1 MLITSISVEG
11 IGRFA
16 SAARVDGFGS
26 GVNVLAAGNEVG
38 KSTLFKAIRTCL
50 FCRHDSKTQEIRDLG
65 SDDSQLPATI
75 ELAFEHDGKRYV
87 IKKSF
92 LRSPSAVLTED
103 GREIARFAE
112 ADKAVWDI
120 LGISPGSGRSIDE
133 GAFGLL
139 WVGQGSSFMAPVP
152 GTGASS
158 LLNAAIE
165 SEVGALVGGER
176 ARRAIDQIN
185 AELRRNLTE
194 SERSPRSDGPLAREQ
209 DNLEHWRDAEAESIA
224 KLNALEQQFA
234 ELTQRRRRHRQI
246 TDPAEIAQMTQEL
259 TDARNS
265 LREAEAAE
273 QEIRRLE
280 AESDAAKRALEGAA
294 QRLHQHREVASRIDS
309 SRRLEANLAKSL
321 PEHLSQEQEARATL
335 ARTEE
340 QRANAEGEAK
350 ALAIKEQHLER
361 MAGALLRASRK
372 IELARRLK
380 SLEETAK
387 NLTDIDAQLSELRI
401 KPKTVEDLDELDRQ
415 IAALDAQLSAAAAT
429 LAVEVKPAGFGHVR
443 VGSLRA
449 KGSHAAP
456 VLAPTKVTVG
466 DLAVVTVT
474 PAVHP
479 RQEKRQTLDADRT
492 ALLKATGVPSTA
504 EAHAL
509 LARRR
514 DLENSRRGILA
525 ELKGLKAGDDP
536 AAACVEVK
544 SALAQIEAAI
554 AAALAATGRTA
565 LPNEAAIDAERL
577 EHEQKRNVLEARR
590 ASIDAAREEQQEAV
604 ESAVAERTGAETK
617 LEMIRKSIAEDLAL
631 CPDADRAA
639 RNAAIVAEVTACE
652 VAQQTKAATLAA
664 VRATAPDAAEIE
676 RRKLRSER
684 LEQAFDNHNAELMQL
699 ERDVGRLSGQIQAAG
714 GDGVGEAHAAAEE
727 QRVLAER
734 ECARIE
740 ERIATLKLLR
750 DTVAGCLAEGRERY
764 YEPVRRHL
772 RPYLN
777 DLFPGAELELG
788 DGFTITGMKRSRSE
802 SFKRLSGGTQEQIA
816 VLVRLAMGTLLAE
829 RGGNV
834 PIILDDAL
842 VYCDDDR
849 INLMFDALSRAGK
862 HQQIIVLTCR
872 LRSFGPLGGHTLRIR
887 AAPEAEVVLDA

>member
-1 MLITSISVEG
+1 MLITSLSVEG

-65 SDDSQLPATI
+65 ADDSQLPATV

-103 GREIARFAE
+103 GREIARLAE

-139 WVGQGSSFMAPVP
+139 WVGQGSSFTAPVP
-152 GTGASS
+152 GTAASS

-176 ARRAIDQIN
+176 ARRAIDDIN
-185 AELRRNLTE
+185 AELRRNLTD
-194 SERSPRSDGPLAREQ
+194 SERGPRSDGPLARAQ
-209 DNLEHWRDAEAESIA
+209 DNLEHWRKAETDSFA
-224 KLNALEQQFA
+224 KLSALEQQFA

-246 TDPAEIAQMTQEL
+246 TDPAAVAQMTQEL

-265 LREAEAAE
+265 FREAQAAD

-280 AESDAAKRALEGAA
+280 AESVAATRALEGAA
-294 QRLHQHREVASRIDS
+294 QRLHQHREVASRIDAN
-309 SRRLEANLAKSL
+309 RRLETDLTKSL
-321 PEHLSQEQEARATL
+321 PEHLSQEQEARTAL

-340 QRANAEGEAK
+340 QRAAAESEAK
-350 ALAIKEQHLER
+350 ALSIKQQHLER
-361 MAGALLRASRK
+361 LAGALLRASRK
-372 IELARRLK
+372 DELTRRLK
-380 SLEETAK
+380 SLEESAN
-387 NLTDIDAQLSELRI
+387 NLTETDAQLSQLHI
-401 KPKTVEDLDELDRQ
+401 KPKTVGDLDELDRQ
-415 IAALDAQLSAAAAT
+415 ISALDAQLSAAAAT
-429 LAVEVKPAGFGHVR
+429 LAVEVKPAGSGQVR
-443 VGSLRA
+443 IGSLRA
-449 KGSHAAP
+449 EGSHAAP
-456 VLAPTKVTVG
+456 VLAPTEVTVG

-479 RQEKRQTLDADRT
+479 RQEKRQALDTERT
-492 ALLKATGVPSTA
+492 MLLKTAGVAGAA

-509 LARRR
+509 LARQRE
-514 DLENSRRGILA
+514 LENIRRGILA
-525 ELKGLKAGDDP
+525 ELKSLKAGDDP
-536 AAACVEVK
+536 AAACADVK
-544 SALAQIEAAI
+544 LALAEIEAAI
-554 AAALAATGRTA
+554 AAALAVTGRTA
-565 LPNEAAIDAERL
+565 LPSEAAIDAERI
-577 EHEQKRNVLEARR
+577 EHESKRNALDARR
-590 ASIDAAREEQQEAV
+590 ASLDAAREEQQKAV
-604 ESAVAERTGAETK
+604 EGAVAERTGAETR
-617 LEMIRKSIAEDLAL
+617 LEMLRKCIAEDLAL
-631 CPDADRAA
+631 RSDADRAV
-639 RNAAIVAEVTACE
+639 RDAAIIAEVTACK

-676 RRKLRSER
+676 RRELRCRR
-684 LEQAFDNHNAELMQL
+684 LEQALDNHNAELMQL
-699 ERDVGRLSGQIQAAG
+699 ERDIGRLTGQIQAAC
-714 GDGVGEAHAAAEE
+714 GDGVGEVRAAAEE

-734 ECARIE
+734 ECSRIE
-740 ERIATLKLLR
+740 ERIATLQLLR
-750 DTVAGCLAEGRERY
+750 DTVGGCLAESRERY

-788 DGFTITGMKRSRSE
+788 DGFAITGMKRSRSE

-849 INLMFDALSRAGK
+849 INMMFDALSRAGK

-872 LRSFGPLGGHTLRIR
+872 LRSFAPLGGHTLRVQMNG
-887 AAPEAEVVLDA
+887 EDH

>member
-1 MLITSISVEG
+1 MLITSLSVEG

-16 SAARVDGFGS
+16 DAARVDGFGA

-65 SDDSQLPATI
+65 SDDSQLPATV
-75 ELAFEHDGKRYV
+75 ELAFEHGSKRYV

-92 LRSPSAVLTED
+92 LRSPSAILTED

-112 ADKAVWDI
+112 ADKAIWDI
-120 LGISPGSGRSIDE
+120 LGIGPGSGRSIDE

-139 WVGQGSSFMAPVP
+139 WVGQGSSFTAPVP

-158 LLNAAIE
+158 MLNAAIE

-176 ARRAIDQIN
+176 ARRAIDAIN
-185 AELRRNLTE
+185 AELRRNLTD
-194 SERSPRSDGPLAREQ
+194 SERGPRSDGPLARAQ
-209 DNLEHWRDAEAESIA
+209 DNLQHWREVEADSST
-224 KLNALEQQFA
+224 KLSALEQQFA
-234 ELTQRRRRHRQI
+234 ELAQRRRRHRQM
-246 TDPAEIAQMTQEL
+246 TDPAAAAQMTQEL
-259 TDARNS
+259 ADARNL
-265 LREAEAAE
+265 LREAQAAA

-280 AESDAAKRALEGAA
+280 AENVATKRALEGAA
-294 QRLHQHREVASRIDS
+294 QRLRQHREVALRIDRN
-309 SRRLEANLAKSL
+309 RRLEADLANSL
-321 PEHLSQEQEARATL
+321 PEHQSHEQEARAAL

-340 QRANAEGEAK
+340 QLAAAQAEAK
-350 ALAIKEQHLER
+350 TLAIKEQYLER
-361 MAGALLRASRK
+361 LAGALVRALHK
-372 IELARRLK
+372 DDLVRRLK
-380 SLEETAK
+380 SLEDAAK
-387 NLTDIDAQLSELRI
+387 SLTEIDAQLSQVRI
-401 KPKTVEDLDELDRQ
+401 KPKTVEDLDDLDRQ
-415 IAALDAQLSAAAAT
+415 IAALDAQLAAAAAT
-429 LAVEVKPAGFGHVR
+429 LAVEVKPAGAGQVR
-443 VGSLRA
+443 IGSLRA
-449 KGSHAAP
+449 KGNHAAA

-479 RQEKRQTLDADRT
+479 RQERRQALDAERD
-492 ALLKATGVPSTA
+492 ALLKSAGVASA
-504 EAHAL
+504 ANAHAL

-514 DLENSRRGILA
+514 DLETNRRGILA
-525 ELKGLKAGDDP
+525 ELKSLKAGDDP
-536 AAACVEVK
+536 AAAAADVK
-544 SALAQIEAAI
+544 SALAETKAAI
-554 AAALAATGRTA
+554 EAALAATGRVV
-565 LPNEAAIDAERL
+565 LPSQADIDGERL
-577 EHEQKRNVLEARR
+577 EQEQKRNALDARR
-590 ASIDAAREEQQEAV
+590 ASLDAAREEQQEAV
-604 ESAVAERTGAETK
+604 ETAVAQRSGAETK

-639 RNAAIVAEVTACE
+639 RDAAMVSEVAACE
-652 VAQQTKAATLAA
+652 AAQQTKTTTLAA
-664 VRATAPDAAEIE
+664 VQQTAPDAAETE
-676 RRKLRSER
+676 RRELRCQR
-684 LEQAFDNHNAELMQL
+684 LEQALENHNAELMQL
-699 ERDVGRLSGQIQAAG
+699 ERDIGRLTGQIQAAG
-714 GDGVGEAHAAAEE
+714 GDGVGETHAAAQE

-734 ECARIE
+734 ECARLQ
-740 ERIATLKLLR
+740 ERITTFQLLR
-750 DTVAGCLAEGRERY
+750 DTVGGCLAEGRERY

-772 RPYLN
+772 RPYLH

-816 VLVRLAMGTLLAE
+816 VLVRLAMGTMLAE

-849 INLMFDALSRAGK
+849 INLMFDALSRAGR

-872 LRSFGPLGGHTLRIR
+872 LRSFASLGGHTLRVQTDG
-887 AAPEAEVVLDA
+887 ECH

>member
-1 MLITSISVEG
+1 MLITALSVEG

-16 SAARVDGFGS
+16 SAVRVDGFGT

-50 FCRHDSKTQEIRDLG
+50 FCRHDSKTQEIRELG
-65 SDDSQLPATI
+65 SDDSLLPATVQ
-75 ELAFEHDGKRYV
+75 LAFEHDDRRYV
-87 IKKSF
+87 IRKSF
-92 LRSPSAVLTED
+92 LRSPSALLTED

-112 ADKAVWDI
+112 ADKAIWDI
-120 LGISPGSGRSIDE
+120 LGIGPGSGRSIDD

-139 WVGQGSSFMAPVP
+139 WVGQGASFTAPVP

-158 LLNAAIE
+158 MLSAAIE

-176 ARRAIDQIN
+176 ARRAIDEIN
-185 AELRRNLTE
+185 AEIGRNLTD
-194 SERSPRSDGPLAREQ
+194 SERGPRSDGPLARAQ
-209 DNLEHWRDAEAESIA
+209 DHLQHWREVEADSLT
-224 KLNALEQQFA
+224 KLSALEQQFT

-246 TDPAEIAQMTQEL
+246 TDPAAVAQMTQEL
-259 TDARNS
+259 ADARNS
-265 LREAEAAE
+265 LREAQAVA

-280 AESDAAKRALEGAA
+280 AENIAAKRAVEGAA
-294 QRLHQHREVASRIDS
+294 QRLRQHREVASRIDGN
-309 SRRLEANLAKSL
+309 RRLETDLARSL
-321 PEHLSQEQEARATL
+321 PERLSQEQEARAAL

-340 QRANAEGEAK
+340 QLATADGETK
-350 ALAIKEQHLER
+350 TLAIKEQHLER
-361 MAGALLRASRK
+361 LATALVRALRK
-372 IELARRLK
+372 EELVHRLK
-380 SLEETAK
+380 SIEDAAK
-387 NLTDIDAQLSELRI
+387 SLREIDAQLSQVRI

-429 LAVEVKPAGFGHVR
+429 LAVEVRPAGVGEVR
-443 VGSLRA
+443 IGSLRA

-466 DLAVVTVT
+466 DLAVITVT

-479 RQEKRQTLDADRT
+479 RQEKRQTLDTERA
-492 ALLKATGVPSTA
+492 ALLKSAGVASAA

-514 DLENSRRGILA
+514 DLENNRRGILA
-525 ELKGLKAGDDP
+525 ELKSLKGGDDP
-536 AAACVEVK
+536 AIAAADIK
-544 SALAQIEAAI
+544 SALAETEAAIEAA
-554 AAALAATGRTA
+554 LTATGRTA
-565 LPNEAAIDAERL
+565 LPSQAEIDGERL
-577 EHEQKRNVLEARR
+577 EYEQKRNALDARR
-590 ASIDAAREEQQEAV
+590 ASLGAAREELQRAV
-604 ESAVAERTGAETK
+604 ETAVASRSGAETK

-639 RNAAIVAEVTACE
+639 RDAAMVAEVAAGET
-652 VAQQTKAATLAA
+652 AQQTKATTLAA
-664 VRATAPDAAEIE
+664 VQQTAPDAAEIE
-676 RRKLRSER
+676 RRELRCQR
-684 LEQAFDNHNAELMQL
+684 LEQALENHNAELIQL
-699 ERDVGRLSGQIQAAG
+699 ERDIGRLTGQIQAAG
-714 GDGVGEAHAAAEE
+714 GDGVGEAHAAAQE

-734 ECARIE
+734 ECARIQG
-740 ERIATLKLLR
+740 RVATLQLLR
-750 DTVAGCLAEGRERY
+750 DTVGGCLAKGRERY

-772 RPYLN
+772 RPYVN

-788 DGFTITGMKRSRSE
+788 DGFAITGMKRTRSE
-802 SFKRLSGGTQEQIA
+802 NFKRLSGGTQEQIA
-816 VLVRLAMGTLLAE
+816 VLVRLAMGTMLAE

-872 LRSFGPLGGHTLRIR
+872 LRSFASLGGHTLRVQMDG
-887 AAPEAEVVLDA
+887 ELH

>member
-1 MLITSISVEG
+1 MLITALSVEG

-16 SAARVDGFGS
+16 SAARVDGFGT

-50 FCRHDSKTQEIRDLG
+50 FCRHDSKTQEIRELG
-65 SDDSQLPATI
+65 SDDSLLPATV
-75 ELAFEHDGKRYV
+75 ELAFDHGDRRYV
-87 IKKSF
+87 IRKSF
-92 LRSPSAVLTED
+92 LRSPSALLTQD

-112 ADKAVWDI
+112 ADKAIWDI
-120 LGISPGSGRSIDE
+120 LGIGPGSGRSIDE

-139 WVGQGSSFMAPVP
+139 WVGQGASFAAPVP

-158 LLNAAIE
+158 MLSASIE

-176 ARRAIDQIN
+176 ARRAIDDIN
-185 AELRRNLTE
+185 AELRRNLTD
-194 SERSPRSDGPLAREQ
+194 SERGPRSDGPLAGAQ
-209 DNLEHWRDAEAESIA
+209 DDLQHWREVEADSLT
-224 KLNALEQQFA
+224 KLNALEQQFT

-246 TDPAEIAQMTQEL
+246 TDPAAVAQMTQEL
-259 TDARNS
+259 ADARNS
-265 LREAEAAE
+265 LREAQAVA

-280 AESDAAKRALEGAA
+280 AENVAAKRALEGAA
-294 QRLHQHREVASRIDS
+294 QRLRQHREVASRIDGN
-309 SRRLEANLAKSL
+309 RRLETDLARSL
-321 PEHLSQEQEARATL
+321 PERLSQEQEARAAL

-340 QRANAEGEAK
+340 QQATADGEART
-350 ALAIKEQHLER
+350 LASKEQHLER
-361 MAGALLRASRK
+361 LATALVRAMRK
-372 IELARRLK
+372 DELVHRLK
-380 SLEETAK
+380 LIEDAAKSLREV
-387 NLTDIDAQLSELRI
+387 DAQISQVRI

-415 IAALDAQLSAAAAT
+415 IAGLDAQLSAAAAT
-429 LAVEVKPAGFGHVR
+429 LAVEVTPAGAGLVR
-443 VGSLRA
+443 IGSHRA

-466 DLAVVTVT
+466 DLVVITVT

-479 RQEKRQTLDADRT
+479 RQEKRQTLDAERA
-492 ALLKATGVPSTA
+492 ALLKSAGVASAA

-514 DLENSRRGILA
+514 DLENNRRGILA
-525 ELKGLKAGDDP
+525 ELKSLKGGDDP
-536 AAACVEVK
+536 AIAAADIK
-544 SALAQIEAAI
+544 SALAETEAAIEAA
-554 AAALAATGRTA
+554 LTATGRTA
-565 LPNEAAIDAERL
+565 LPSQAAIDGERL
-577 EHEQKRNVLEARR
+577 EYEQKRNALDARR
-590 ASIDAAREEQQEAV
+590 ASLDAARGELQKAV
-604 ESAVAERTGAETK
+604 ETAVASRSGAETK
-617 LEMIRKSIAEDLAL
+617 QEMIRKSIAEDLAL

-639 RNAAIVAEVTACE
+639 RDAAMVAEVAASET
-652 VAQQTKAATLAA
+652 AQQTKATTLAA
-664 VRATAPDAAEIE
+664 VQQTAPDAAEIE
-676 RRKLRSER
+676 RRELRCQR
-684 LEQAFDNHNAELMQL
+684 LEQAIDNHNAELMQH
-699 ERDVGRLSGQIQAAG
+699 ERDIGRLTGQIQAAG
-714 GDGVGEAHAAAEE
+714 GDGVGEAHAAAQE

-734 ECARIE
+734 ECARIQG
-740 ERIATLKLLR
+740 RVATLQLLR
-750 DTVAGCLAEGRERY
+750 DTVGACLAEGRERY

-788 DGFTITGMKRSRSE
+788 DGFAITGMKRARSE
-802 SFKRLSGGTQEQIA
+802 NFKRLSGGTQEQIA
-816 VLVRLAMGTLLAE
+816 VLVRLAMGTMLAE

-872 LRSFGPLGGHTLRIR
+872 LKSFASLGGHTLRVQTDG
-887 AAPEAEVVLDA
+887 ELH

>member
-1 MLITSISVEG
+1 MLITALSVEG

-16 SAARVDGFGS
+16 SAARVDGFGT

-38 KSTLFKAIRTCL
+38 KSTLFRAIRTCL

-65 SDDSQLPATI
+65 SDDSQLPATVQ
-75 ELAFEHDGKRYV
+75 LAFEHDGKRYV

-92 LRSPSAVLTED
+92 LRSPSALLTAD
-103 GREIARFAE
+103 GREVARFAE
-112 ADKAVWDI
+112 ADKAIWDI
-120 LGISPGSGRSIDE
+120 LGIGPGSGRSIDE

-139 WVGQGSSFMAPVP
+139 WVGQGSSFAAPVP

-165 SEVGALVGGER
+165 SEVGVLVGGER
-176 ARRAIDQIN
+176 ARRAVDEIN
-185 AELRRNLTE
+185 TELRRNLTD
-194 SERSPRSDGPLAREQ
+194 SERSPRSDGPLARAQ
-209 DNLEHWRDAEAESIA
+209 DDLEHWRELESDSFA
-224 KLNALEQQFA
+224 KLSALEQQFA

-246 TDPAEIAQMTQEL
+246 TDPAVVAQTTQEL

-265 LREAEAAE
+265 LREAQAAA
-273 QEIRRLE
+273 QEIHRLE
-280 AESDAAKRALEGAA
+280 AESVAASRALESAA
-294 QRLHQHREVASRIDS
+294 QRLRQHRDVASRIDGH
-309 SRRLEANLAKSL
+309 RRVEADLAKSL
-321 PEHLSQEQEARATL
+321 PEHLSQDQEVRIAL

-340 QRANAEGEAK
+340 QRATVESEAK

-361 MAGALLRASRK
+361 LAGALVRALRK
-372 IELARRLK
+372 DDLLRRLK
-380 SLEETAK
+380 SLEDTAK
-387 NLTDIDAQLSELRI
+387 SLMQIDAQLSQARI
-401 KPKTVEDLDELDRQ
+401 KPKMVDDLDDLDRQ

-429 LAVEVKPAGFGHVR
+429 LAVEVKQAGAGQVR
-443 VGSLRA
+443 IGPLRV

-456 VLAPTKVTVG
+456 VLVPTKVTVG

-479 RQEKRQTLDADRT
+479 RQEKRQTLDAERA
-492 ALLKATGVPSTA
+492 ALLKAAGVASAA

-514 DLENSRRGILA
+514 DLENSRRGVLA
-525 ELKGLKAGDDP
+525 ELKSLKDGDDP
-536 AAACVEVK
+536 AASCANIK
-544 SALAQIEAAI
+544 SALAETEAAI
-554 AAALAATGRTA
+554 EAALAATGRTA
-565 LPNEAAIDAERL
+565 LPCQAEIDAERL
-577 EHEQKRNVLEARR
+577 EYEQKRNALDARR
-590 ASIDAAREEQQEAV
+590 TSLDEAREEQQEAV
-604 ESAVAERTGAETK
+604 ETAVAQRSAAETK
-617 LEMIRKSIAEDLAL
+617 LEMVRKNIAEDLVL

-639 RNAAIVAEVTACE
+639 RDAAMVSEVAACE
-652 VAQQTKAATLAA
+652 VAQQNKATTLAA
-664 VRATAPDAAEIE
+664 VRQTAPDAAEIE
-676 RRKLRSER
+676 RRELRCQR
-684 LEQAFDNHNAELMQL
+684 LEQALENNNAELMQI
-699 ERDVGRLSGQIQAAG
+699 ERDIGRLTGQIQAAG
-714 GDGVGEAHAAAEE
+714 GDGIGEAHAAAQE

-734 ECARIE
+734 ECARIH
-740 ERIATLKLLR
+740 ERIAMLQLLR
-750 DTVAGCLAEGRERY
+750 DTVGGCLAEGRERY

-788 DGFTITGMKRSRSE
+788 DSFTITGMKRSRSE

-829 RGGNV
+829 RGGAV

-872 LRSFGPLGGHTLRIR
+872 LRSFAPLGGHMLRVQIDG
-887 AAPEAEVVLDA
+887 EYH

>member
-1 MLITSISVEG
+1 MLITSLNVEG

-16 SAARVDGFGS
+16 NAARVDGFGA

-50 FCRHDSKTQEIRDLG
+50 FCRHDSKTQDIRDLG
-65 SDDSQLPATI
+65 SDDSQLPATVQ
-75 ELAFEHDGKRYV
+75 LAFEHGGKRYV
-87 IKKSF
+87 IKKCF
-92 LRSPSAVLTED
+92 LRSPSAVLSED

-139 WVGQGSSFMAPVP
+139 WVGQGSSFTAPVP

-176 ARRAIDQIN
+176 ARRTIDEIN
-185 AELRRNLTE
+185 AELRRNLTD
-194 SERSPRSDGPLAREQ
+194 SERGPRSDGPLARAQE
-209 DNLEHWRDAEAESIA
+209 NLEHWREAEGDSFA
-224 KLNALEQQFA
+224 KLSTLEQQFA

-246 TDPAEIAQMTQEL
+246 TDPAAVAQMTQEL
-259 TDARNS
+259 AHARNS
-265 LREAEAAE
+265 LREAQAAD

-280 AESDAAKRALEGAA
+280 AEALADKRALEGAA
-294 QRLHQHREVASRIDS
+294 QRLRQHREVAGRIDTN
-309 SRRLEANLAKSL
+309 RRFEGDLAKSF
-321 PEHLSQEQEARATL
+321 PEHLSQEQESRATL

-340 QRANAEGEAK
+340 QRATAEGEAK

-361 MAGALLRASRK
+361 LSGALVRASRK
-372 IELARRLK
+372 DELVRRGK
-380 SLEETAK
+380 SLEEAAR
-387 NLTDIDAQLSELRI
+387 NLTEIDAQLSQVRI
-401 KPKTVEDLDELDRQ
+401 KPKIVEDLDELDRQ

-429 LAVEVKPAGFGHVR
+429 LAVEVKPAGAGQVR
-443 VGSLRA
+443 IGTLRA
-449 KGSHAAP
+449 KSSHAAP

-479 RQEKRQTLDADRT
+479 RQERRQTLDAERAT
-492 ALLKATGVPSTA
+492 LLKAAGVPSTA

-525 ELKGLKAGDDP
+525 ELKSLKAGDDP
-536 AAACVEVK
+536 AAACAEVK
-544 SALAQIEAAI
+544 SALAEIEAAI

-565 LPNEAAIDAERL
+565 LPSEAAIDAERL
-577 EHEQKRNVLEARR
+577 EHEQKCSALDGRR
-590 ASIDAAREEQQEAV
+590 ASLEAAREEQQEAV
-604 ESAVAERTGAETK
+604 EAAIALRTGAETK
-617 LEMIRKSIAEDLAL
+617 LEMLRKSIAEDLAL

-639 RNAAIVAEVTACE
+639 LDAALVAEVATCE
-652 VAQQTKAATLAA
+652 AAQQTKATTLAA
-664 VRATAPDAAEIE
+664 IRETAPDAAEIE
-676 RRKLRSER
+676 RRELRCQR
-684 LEQAFDNHNAELMQL
+684 LEQALENHNAELMQL
-699 ERDVGRLSGQIQAAG
+699 ERDIGRLTGQIQAAG
-714 GDGVGEAHAAAEE
+714 GDGVGEAHATAEE

-734 ECARIE
+734 ECARIQ
-740 ERIATLKLLR
+740 ERVATLQLLR
-750 DTVAGCLAEGRERY
+750 DTVGSCFAEGRERY

-872 LRSFGPLGGHTLRIR
+872 LRSFAPLGGHTLRVEMDGEGR
-887 AAPEAEVVLDA
+887 

>member
-1 MLITSISVEG
+1 MLITSLSVEG

-16 SAARVDGFGS
+16 NTARVDGFGL

-65 SDDSQLPATI
+65 SDDSQLPATVQV
-75 ELAFEHDGKRYV
+75 AFEHGGKRYV
-87 IKKSF
+87 ISKSF
-92 LRSPSAVLTED
+92 LRSPSAVLTEN
-103 GREIARFAE
+103 GHEIARFAE

-139 WVGQGSSFMAPVP
+139 WVGQGSSFTAPIL
-152 GTGASS
+152 GSGASS

-176 ARRAIDQIN
+176 ARRAIDEIN
-185 AELRRNLTE
+185 TELLRNLTD
-194 SERSPRSDGPLAREQ
+194 SERGPRSDGPLARAE
-209 DNLEHWRDAEAESIA
+209 DNLEHWREAEAESFA
-224 KLNALEQQFA
+224 KLSALEQQFA
-234 ELTQRRRRHRQI
+234 ELTQCRRRHRQT
-246 TDPAEIAQMTQEL
+246 TDPAAIAQMTQEL

-265 LREAEAAE
+265 LREAQAAD

-280 AESDAAKRALEGAA
+280 AESIAAKRALEGAA
-294 QRLHQHREVASRIDS
+294 QRLRQHREVASRIDTN
-309 SRRLEANLAKSL
+309 RRLETDLAQSL
-321 PEHLSQEQEARATL
+321 PVHQSQEQEARAAL

-340 QRANAEGEAK
+340 QRAIAESEAK
-350 ALAIKEQHLER
+350 SLGIKEQHLER
-361 MAGALLRASRK
+361 LAGALVRATRK
-372 IELARRLK
+372 DELARRLK
-380 SLEETAK
+380 SLEDAAK
-387 NLTDIDAQLSELRI
+387 NLTEVDAQLSQVRI

-429 LAVEVKPAGFGHVR
+429 LVVEVKPAGAGHVR
-443 VGSLRA
+443 VGSLHA
-449 KGSHAAP
+449 KDGHAAP
-456 VLAPTKVTVG
+456 VLTPTKVTVG

-479 RQEKRQTLDADRT
+479 RQEKRQTLDAERD
-492 ALLKATGVPSTA
+492 ALLKSAGVAGAA

-509 LARRR
+509 LTRRR
-514 DLENSRRGILA
+514 DLENNRRGILA
-525 ELKGLKAGDDP
+525 ELKSLKAGDDP
-536 AAACVEVK
+536 AAAGAEVK
-544 SALAQIEAAI
+544 SALAEIEAALF
-554 AAALAATGRTA
+554 AALEATGRTA

-577 EHEQKRNVLEARR
+577 GQEQKRHTLDARR
-590 ASIDAAREEQQEAV
+590 ASFDAAREQQQAAV
-604 ESAVAERTGAETK
+604 EAAVAERTGAVTK
-617 LEMIRKSIAEDLAL
+617 LEMLRKSIAEDLAL
-631 CPDADRAA
+631 CPDADRVACDAA
-639 RNAAIVAEVTACE
+639 MVSEVAACE
-652 VAQQTKAATLAA
+652 VAQQTKATTLAA
-664 VRATAPDAAEIE
+664 VRQTAPDAAEIE
-676 RRKLRSER
+676 RRELRCQR
-684 LEQAFDNHNAELMQL
+684 LEQALENHNAELMQL
-699 ERDVGRLSGQIQAAG
+699 ERDIGRLTGQIQAAG

-727 QRVLAER
+727 QRLLAER
-734 ECARIE
+734 ECARLQ
-740 ERIATLKLLR
+740 ERIATLRLLR
-750 DTVAGCLAEGRERY
+750 DTVGGCLAEGRERY

-788 DGFTITGMKRSRSE
+788 DGYTITGIKRSRSE
-802 SFKRLSGGTQEQIA
+802 SFRRLSGGTQEQIA
-816 VLVRLAMGTLLAE
+816 VLVRLAMGALLAE

-849 INLMFDALSRAGK
+849 INLMFDALSRAGT

-872 LRSFGPLGGHTLRIR
+872 LRSFAPLGGHTLRVQMDG
-887 AAPEAEVVLDA
+887 EGQ

>member
-1 MLITSISVEG
+1 MLITSLSVEG

-65 SDDSQLPATI
+65 SDDSQLPATV
-75 ELAFEHDGKRYV
+75 ELAFEHGGKRYV

-139 WVGQGSSFMAPVP
+139 WVGQGSSFTAPVP
-152 GTGASS
+152 GNGASS

-176 ARRAIDQIN
+176 ARRAIDEIN
-185 AELRRNLTE
+185 AELRRNLTD
-194 SERSPRSDGPLAREQ
+194 SERGPRSDGPLARAQ
-209 DNLEHWRDAEAESIA
+209 DNLEHWREAEADSFT
-224 KLNALEQQFA
+224 KLSALEQQFA

-246 TDPAEIAQMTQEL
+246 TDPAAVAQMTQEL
-259 TDARNS
+259 TDARDS
-265 LREAEAAE
+265 LREAQAAD

-280 AESDAAKRALEGAA
+280 AESVAAKRALEGAA
-294 QRLHQHREVASRIDS
+294 QRLRQHREVASRIDAN
-309 SRRLEANLAKSL
+309 RRLEADLAKSL

-340 QRANAEGEAK
+340 QRATAESEAK
-350 ALAIKEQHLER
+350 SLGIKEQHLER
-361 MAGALLRASRK
+361 LAGALVRASRK
-372 IELARRLK
+372 DELVRRLK
-380 SLEETAK
+380 SLEEAAK
-387 NLTDIDAQLSELRI
+387 NLTEIDAQLSQLRI

-429 LAVEVKPAGFGHVR
+429 LAVEVKPAGAGQVR
-443 VGSLRA
+443 IGSLRA

-456 VLAPTKVTVG
+456 VLAPTKITIG

-479 RQEKRQTLDADRT
+479 RQEKRQTLDTERA
-492 ALLKATGVPSTA
+492 ALLKSAGVASAA

-525 ELKGLKAGDDP
+525 ELKSLKAGDDP
-536 AAACVEVK
+536 AAACAEVK
-544 SALAQIEAAI
+544 SALAEIEAAI
-554 AAALAATGRTA
+554 EAALAATGRTA

-577 EHEQKRNVLEARR
+577 EHEQKRNALDARR
-590 ASIDAAREEQQEAV
+590 ASLDAAREEQQEAV
-604 ESAVAERTGAETK
+604 ESAVAAAHR
-617 LEMIRKSIAEDLAL
+617 RRDQ
-631 CPDADRAA
+631 A
-639 RNAAIVAEVTACE
+639 RNAPQEHRRRSRALPGRRSRGAGRRHGRRGRGLRNR
-652 VAQQTKAATLAA
+652 AA
-664 VRATAPDAAEIE
+664 DQ
-676 RRKLRSER
+676 S
-684 LEQAFDNHNAELMQL
+684 HNA
-699 ERDVGRLSGQIQAAG
+699 
-714 GDGVGEAHAAAEE
+714 
-727 QRVLAER
+727 
-734 ECARIE
+734 C
-740 ERIATLKLLR
+740 
-750 DTVAGCLAEGRERY
+750 
-764 YEPVRRHL
+764 RR
-772 RPYLN
+772 PAN
-777 DLFPGAELELG
+777 G
-788 DGFTITGMKRSRSE
+788 SR
-802 SFKRLSGGTQEQIA
+802 
-816 VLVRLAMGTLLAE
+816 
-829 RGGNV
+829 
-834 PIILDDAL
+834 
-842 VYCDDDR
+842 
-849 INLMFDALSRAGK
+849 
-862 HQQIIVLTCR
+862 CR
-872 LRSFGPLGGHTLRIR
+872 RNR
-887 AAPEAEVVLDA
+887 AA

>member
-1 MLITSISVEG
+1 MLITSLGVEG

-16 SAARVDGFGS
+16 NAARVDGFGS

-65 SDDSQLPATI
+65 SDDSQLPATVQ
-75 ELAFEHDGKRYV
+75 LAFEHDGKRYV

-92 LRSPSAVLTED
+92 LRSPSAVLTEA
-103 GREIARFAE
+103 GREIARFAD

-139 WVGQGSSFMAPVP
+139 WVGQGSSFTAPVP
-152 GTGASS
+152 GSGASS

-176 ARRAIDQIN
+176 ARRAIDEIN
-185 AELRRNLTE
+185 AELRRNLTD
-194 SERSPRSDGPLAREQ
+194 SERGPRSDGPLARAQE
-209 DNLEHWRDAEAESIA
+209 NLGHWREAEADSFA
-224 KLNALEQQFA
+224 KLSALERQFA

-246 TDPAEIAQMTQEL
+246 TDPAAVAQMTQEL
-259 TDARNS
+259 TDARNC
-265 LREAEAAE
+265 LREAQAAD

-280 AESDAAKRALEGAA
+280 AESIAAKRALEGAA
-294 QRLHQHREVASRIDS
+294 QRLRQHREVASRIDTN
-309 SRRLEANLAKSL
+309 RRLEADLAQSL
-321 PEHLSQEQEARATL
+321 PEHLSQEQEARAAL

-340 QRANAEGEAK
+340 QRAIAESEAK
-350 ALAIKEQHLER
+350 SLGIKEQHLER
-361 MAGALLRASRK
+361 LAGALVRATRK
-372 IELARRLK
+372 DELARRLE
-380 SLEETAK
+380 SLEDAAK
-387 NLTDIDAQLSELRI
+387 NLTEIDAQLSQVRI
-401 KPKTVEDLDELDRQ
+401 KPKSVEDLDELDRQ
-415 IAALDAQLSAAAAT
+415 IATLDAQLSTAAAT
-429 LAVEVKPAGFGHVR
+429 LTVVVKPAGAGQVR
-443 VGSLRA
+443 IGSLRP
-449 KGSHAAP
+449 KDSHAAP

-479 RQEKRQTLDADRT
+479 RQEKRQTLDAERD
-492 ALLKATGVPSTA
+492 ALLKSAGVASSA

-525 ELKGLKAGDDP
+525 ELRSLKAGDDP
-536 AAACVEVK
+536 AAACAEVK
-544 SALAQIEAAI
+544 SALAEIEAAI
-554 AAALAATGRTA
+554 AAALEATGRTA

-577 EHEQKRNVLEARR
+577 AQEQKRHTLDARR
-590 ASIDAAREEQQEAV
+590 ASLDAAREQQQRAV
-604 ESAVAERTGAETK
+604 EAAVAERTGSETK
-617 LEMIRKSIAEDLAL
+617 LEMLRKSIVEDLAL

-639 RNAAIVAEVTACE
+639 RDAAMVSEVATCE
-652 VAQQTKAATLAA
+652 VAQQTKATTLAA
-664 VRATAPDAAEIE
+664 VQQTAPDAAEIE
-676 RRKLRSER
+676 RRELRCQR
-684 LEQAFDNHNAELMQL
+684 LEQARDNHNAELMQL
-699 ERDVGRLSGQIQAAG
+699 ERDIGRLTGQIQAAG
-714 GDGVGEAHAAAEE
+714 GDGVGEAYAAAEE
-727 QRVLAER
+727 QRLLAER
-734 ECARIE
+734 ECARLQ
-740 ERIATLKLLR
+740 ERIATLRLLR
-750 DTVAGCLAEGRERY
+750 DTVGGCLAEGRERY

-788 DGFTITGMKRSRSE
+788 DDFTITGVKRSRSE

-829 RGGNV
+829 REGNV

-849 INLMFDALSRAGK
+849 INLMFDALSRAGR

-872 LRSFGPLGGHTLRIR
+872 LRSFAPLGGHTLRVQMNG
-887 AAPEAEVVLDA
+887 EGY

>member
-1 MLITSISVEG
+1 MLITSLSVEG

-38 KSTLFKAIRTCL
+38 KSTLFKTIRTCL

-65 SDDSQLPATI
+65 SDDSQLPATV

-92 LRSPSAVLTED
+92 LRSPSAVLTEN
-103 GREIARFAE
+103 GREIARFAD

-139 WVGQGSSFMAPVP
+139 WVGQGSSFTAPVP
-152 GTGASS
+152 GNGASS
-158 LLNAAIE
+158 LLNAAVE

-176 ARRAIDQIN
+176 ARRAIDEIN
-185 AELRRNLTE
+185 AELRRNLTD
-194 SERSPRSDGPLAREQ
+194 SERGPRSDGPLARVQ
-209 DNLEHWRDAEAESIA
+209 DNLEHWREAEGDSFT
-224 KLNALEQQFA
+224 KLIALEQQFA
-234 ELTQRRRRHRQI
+234 ELAQRRSRHRQI
-246 TDPAEIAQMTQEL
+246 TDPAAAAQMTQEL
-259 TDARNS
+259 TDARDS
-265 LREAEAAE
+265 LREAQAAD
-273 QEIRRLE
+273 QQIRRLE
-280 AESDAAKRALEGAA
+280 AESVAAKRALEGAV
-294 QRLHQHREVASRIDS
+294 QRLRQHREVATRIDAN
-309 SRRLEANLAKSL
+309 RRHEADLTKSL

-340 QRANAEGEAK
+340 QRATAESEAK
-350 ALAIKEQHLER
+350 SLGVREQHLER
-361 MAGALLRASRK
+361 LAGALVRASRK
-372 IELARRLK
+372 DELVRRLR

-387 NLTDIDAQLSELRI
+387 NLTEIDAQLSQLRI

-429 LAVEVKPAGFGHVR
+429 LAVEVKPAGAGQVR
-443 VGSLRA
+443 VGLLRA

-456 VLAPTKVTVG
+456 VLAPTKITIG

-479 RQEKRQTLDADRT
+479 RQEKRETLDAER
-492 ALLKATGVPSTA
+492 AVLLKSAGVASAA

-525 ELKGLKAGDDP
+525 ELKSLKAGDDP
-536 AAACVEVK
+536 AAACAEVR
-544 SALAQIEAAI
+544 SALAEIEAAI
-554 AAALAATGRTA
+554 QAALAATGCTA

-577 EHEQKRNVLEARR
+577 EHEQKRNALDARR
-590 ASIDAAREEQQEAV
+590 ASLDAAREEQQEAV
-604 ESAVAERTGAETK
+604 EGAVAQRTGAETK
-617 LEMIRKSIAEDLAL
+617 LEMLRKSIAEDLAL

-639 RNAAIVAEVTACE
+639 RHAALVAEVAACE
-652 VAQQTKAATLAA
+652 TAQQIKTTTLAA
-664 VRATAPDAAEIE
+664 FRQTAPDAAEIE
-676 RRKLRSER
+676 RRELRCQR
-684 LEQAFDNHNAELMQL
+684 LEQAVENHNAELMQL
-699 ERDVGRLSGQIQAAG
+699 ERDIGRLTGQIQAAG
-714 GDGVGEAHAAAEE
+714 GDGVGETHAAAEE
-727 QRVLAER
+727 QRRLAEG
-734 ECARIE
+734 ECARIQ
-740 ERIATLKLLR
+740 ERIATLQLLR
-750 DTVAGCLAEGRERY
+750 DTVGGCLAEGRERY

-788 DGFTITGMKRSRSE
+788 DGFTIIGMKRSRSE
-802 SFKRLSGGTQEQIA
+802 SLKRLSGGTQEQIA

-862 HQQIIVLTCR
+862 HQQIVVLTCR
-872 LRSFGPLGGHTLRIR
+872 LRSFAPLGGHTLRVR
-887 AAPEAEVVLDA
+887 MNGEGH

>member
-1 MLITSISVEG
+1 MLITSLSVEG
-11 IGRFA
+11 IGRFGNT
-16 SAARVDGFGS
+16 ARVDGFGM

-50 FCRHDSKTQEIRDLG
+50 FCRHDSKTQEIRELG
-65 SDDSQLPATI
+65 SDDSQLPATV
-75 ELAFEHDGKRYV
+75 ELAFEHDGKRYE
-87 IKKSF
+87 IRKSF
-92 LRSPSAVLTED
+92 LRSPSAVLTEN
-103 GREIARFAE
+103 GREIARFTE

-158 LLNAAIE
+158 LLNTAIE

-176 ARRAIDQIN
+176 ARRAIDAIN
-185 AELRRNLTE
+185 AELRRNLTD
-194 SERSPRSDGPLAREQ
+194 SERGPRSDGPLARAQ
-209 DNLEHWRDAEAESIA
+209 DNLRHLREVEADRFT
-224 KLNALEQQFA
+224 KLSALEQQFA
-234 ELTQRRRRHRQI
+234 ELTQRRRRHCQI
-246 TDPAEIAQMTQEL
+246 TDPAAMAQMRQEL
-259 TDARNS
+259 TGARNS
-265 LREAEAAE
+265 LREAQAAD

-280 AESDAAKRALEGAA
+280 AETDAARRALEGAA
-294 QRLHQHREVASRIDS
+294 QRLRQHREVASRIDTN
-309 SRRLEANLAKSL
+309 RRLEADPAQSL
-321 PEHLSQEQEARATL
+321 PEHLSQEQEARASL

-340 QRANAEGEAK
+340 QRATAESEAK
-350 ALAIKEQHLER
+350 TLANGEQQLER
-361 MAGALLRASRK
+361 LASALVRAARND
-372 IELARRLK
+372 ELARRLK
-380 SLEETAK
+380 SLEDAAK
-387 NLTDIDAQLSELRI
+387 NLTEIDAQLSQVRI
-401 KPKTVEDLDELDRQ
+401 KPKTIEDLDELDRQ
-415 IAALDAQLSAAAAT
+415 IAALDAQLSVAAAM
-429 LAVEVKPAGFGHVR
+429 LAVEVKPAGAGQVHVD
-443 VGSLRA
+443 SLRA
-449 KGSHAAP
+449 EGTHAAP
-456 VLAPTKVTVG
+456 VLTPTKVTVG
-466 DLAVVTVT
+466 DLAIVTIT

-479 RQEKRQTLDADRT
+479 RQEKRQTLDAERT
-492 ALLKATGVPSTA
+492 ALLKAVGVASTA
-504 EAHAL
+504 EARAL

-514 DLENSRRGILA
+514 DLENSRRGFLA
-525 ELKGLKAGDDP
+525 ELKGFKAGDDP
-536 AAACVEVK
+536 AAACAEVK
-544 SALAQIEAAI
+544 SALAEIEAAI
-554 AAALAATGRTA
+554 AAALAATSRTA
-565 LPNEAAIDAERL
+565 LPDEAAIDAERL
-577 EHEQKRNVLEARR
+577 EHEQKRRALDARR
-590 ASIDAAREEQQEAV
+590 SSLDAAREEQQKAV
-604 ESAVAERTGAETK
+604 ETAVARRIGAETK
-617 LEMIRKSIAEDLAL
+617 LEMLRKSVAEDLAL

-639 RNAAIVAEVTACE
+639 RDAAMVAEVAACE
-652 VAQQTKAATLAA
+652 TAQQNKATTLAA
-664 VRATAPDAAEIE
+664 VRQTAPDAAEIE
-676 RRKLRSER
+676 RRELRCQR
-684 LEQAFDNHNAELMQL
+684 LEQALANHNAELMQL
-699 ERDVGRLSGQIQAAG
+699 ERDIGRLSGQIQAAG

-727 QRVLAER
+727 QRILAER

-740 ERIATLKLLR
+740 DRIATLQLLR
-750 DTVAGCLAEGRERY
+750 DTVGGCLAEGSERY

-872 LRSFGPLGGHTLRIR
+872 LRSFAPLGGHTLRVQMNG
-887 AAPEAEVVLDA
+887 EGH